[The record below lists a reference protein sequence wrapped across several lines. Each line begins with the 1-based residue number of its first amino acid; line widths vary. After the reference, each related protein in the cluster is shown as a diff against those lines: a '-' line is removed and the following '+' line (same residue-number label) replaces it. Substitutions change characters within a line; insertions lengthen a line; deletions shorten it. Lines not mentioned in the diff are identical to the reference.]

1 MTRAGRLVASIAVV
15 TLACDGDSTAPR
27 PLDGAFALVAEN
39 AQPLPSDPSAP
50 YGCCLTLSGSLT
62 FAAATYD
69 LRTSHRNKNNGITFD
84 NSEQGTYTRQGNTLR
99 FTRTGGGGE
108 GFPYLLGPGTVS
120 ADNDTV
126 TLPTGTRTKSTDPR
140 DVHALIGAML
150 REVLEEACRLHASRR
165 AGGRRTPTL
174 SEELLAMS
182 SLLGWTGATLGG
194 GLGWWVGAQ
203 RGVVSAFLLSMLGT
217 GAV

>member
-1 MTRAGRLVASIAVV
+1 MQPTTYSHSYLQLIVTSLGNRPVWGGNSRLYDGAQVGLSQALRSSPWRV
-15 TLACDGDSTAPR
+15 TETVAPR
-27 PLDGAFALVAEN
+27 PLDSAFALVAEN
-39 AQPLPSDPSAP
+39 ASRCRPIRSAP

-120 ADNDTV
+120 ADNETV
-126 TLPTGTRTKSTDPR
+126 TLLYGDEGPGSNQIRATFTR
-140 DVHALIGAML
+140 
-150 REVLEEACRLHASRR
+150 
-165 AGGRRTPTL
+165 
-174 SEELLAMS
+174 
-182 SLLGWTGATLGG
+182 
-194 GLGWWVGAQ
+194 
-203 RGVVSAFLLSMLGT
+203 
-217 GAV
+217 